1 MVLRPNNN
9 KIYAQKFY
17 KLPHLGKFS
26 AENFTKVDIFFQNV
40 FSEFRFFTKVLF
52 LTHNFFT
59 TLGMRLV
66 EYNSFY
72 AFCLPLICPN
82 VKNHVKLPNLCKET
96 ADLKYFSSD
105 FNFLSSHLGYIL
117 GDTVFHLTIYF
128 PIQSSTQAK
137 KFITC
142 NRNREINGVQ
152 IARPKTHFLGHFIC
166 PSFVLHFSLLLKVW
180 GSHRGLFA
188 HALVQ
193 INR

>member
-1 MVLRPNNN
+1 M
-9 KIYAQKFY
+9 
-17 KLPHLGKFS
+17 
-26 AENFTKVDIFFQNV
+26 
-40 FSEFRFFTKVLF
+40 LF

-96 ADLKYFSSD
+96 ADLKYFFSD
-105 FNFLSSHLGYIL
+105 FKFLSSHLGYIL

-152 IARPKTHFLGHFIC
+152 IARPKAHFLGHFIC
-166 PSFVLHFSLLLKVW
+166 PSFVLHFFFAAQSLGFIHIQGTICSCLGAV
-180 GSHRGLFA
+180 
-188 HALVQ
+188 
-193 INR
+193 